1 VVEKLTAIVSKVLTS
16 PDVSSKLTSQG
27 AEIFL
32 LPGKEFSDYLQE
44 DAARLTKLIKSANI
58 KED

>member
-1 VVEKLTAIVSKVLTS
+1 VVEKLTAVISKVLTS
-16 PDVSSKLTSQG
+16 PDIAAKLTSQG

-32 LPGKEFSDYLQE
+32 LPGKEFADYLQQ

-58 KED
+58 QAE